1 VFGKPGRRA
10 RRAAAFGVVC
20 AGACVALA
28 ACSTVKFGAA
38 ALVGDQRITTS
49 SLDTQVSDL
58 QQAAVPYA
66 KELTLSNADMPATV
80 LSWLIRFQIGDQVA
94 ASDGISVTQAQVQ
107 AGVADI
113 NSQASSAASEEGLSN
128 GTVALLNAGISPQ
141 MLTDLGQYQAQEIA
155 FAEQVNGGKLPSTT
169 AQGNTVDAKLTMA
182 QCTAAKTLN
191 IQVNPQFGRL
201 DYTSYT
207 VVPAPNVVSQ
217 PEGKPSSAD
226 TTGLAPAC

>member
-10 RRAAAFGVVC
+10 RRAAALGVVC

-38 ALVGDQRITTS
+38 AIVGDQRITAST
-49 SLDTQVSDL
+49 LDTQVANL
-58 QQAAVPYA
+58 QQAAEPYS
-66 KELTLSNADMPATV
+66 KEISLSSADMPSAV

-94 ASDGISVTQAQVQ
+94 AANGISVTQSQVQ

-113 NSQASSAASEEGLSN
+113 NSQAASAASEEGLSS
-128 GTVALLNAGISPQ
+128 GTVALLDAGISPQ
-141 MLTDLGQYQAQEIA
+141 MLTDLGQYQAQEIS
-155 FAEQVNGGKLPSTT
+155 FAEAANGGKLPTTT
-169 AQGNTVDAKLTMA
+169 AQGNTVDAKLTKA

-201 DYTSYT
+201 DYTSFS
-207 VVPAPNVVSQ
+207 VVPAANTLSQ
-217 PEGKPSSAD
+217 PAGKPSPAD